1 MCEGIRESEGAFL
14 DIGGDKIKKS
24 RRFRLYEREKCMKG

>member
-1 MCEGIRESEGAFL
+1 MCEGKESEGAFL

-24 RRFRLYEREKCMKG
+24 MRFRIYEREKCA